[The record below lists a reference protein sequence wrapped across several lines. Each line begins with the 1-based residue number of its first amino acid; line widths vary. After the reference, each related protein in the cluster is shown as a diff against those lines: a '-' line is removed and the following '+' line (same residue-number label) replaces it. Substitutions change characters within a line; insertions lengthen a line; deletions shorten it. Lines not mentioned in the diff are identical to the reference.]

1 MKRIVLVVFGVAALA
16 AGGYFGLPYL
26 ERAGYFGSVG
36 KGPRTTG
43 ADSSDGESRSAVTA
57 LGRLEPI
64 TEIVGVGIPAGSR
77 VDRLGDKVK
86 EGAFVKRGEPLAYLD
101 SYPELV
107 AARDLA
113 QAQLDEAKV
122 RLEAETAFG
131 LANVEIARLEIRFA
145 EEVLP
150 RAIAAQA
157 ADLRRS
163 QVESEKAKLDLKRS
177 ERMLNDKAI
186 PQSQHDGVELLARQ
200 SGEKVKA
207 SRATL
212 EHLEADQGVKLLT
225 GRAKLAAAK
234 AGLVRAELTTLV
246 ASHTSGV
253 KLAESRLDR
262 AVVKAP
268 VDGEIIKIL
277 TRPGE
282 GAGGKPLLKM
292 GDTRSMVAVAEV
304 YETDIR
310 FVHAGQKATITSK
323 AFPGES
329 VSGVVE
335 RVGTLVSKND
345 ILPLDPARDADTRVV
360 EVRVRLDDSRLTAR
374 YNQMQV
380 DVTIRRD
387 AP

>member
-1 MKRIVLVVFGVAALA
+1 MKRILLVVFGVAALITG
-16 AGGYFGLPYL
+16 GGYFGLPYL
-26 ERAGYFGSVG
+26 QRTGYLGSLGKDPRSTAG
-36 KGPRTTG
+36 
-43 ADSSDGESRSAVTA
+43 ADGESRSAVTA
-57 LGRLEPI
+57 LGRLDPV
-64 TEIVGVGIPAGSR
+64 TEIIGVGIPAGSR

-101 SYPELV
+101 SYPELL

-113 QAQLDEAKV
+113 RAQLDEAKV
-122 RLEAETAFG
+122 RLGAETAFG
-131 LANVEIARLEIRFA
+131 QANVEIARLKIRQA

-150 RAIAAQA
+150 RAISAQEA
-157 ADLRRS
+157 ELRRAKA
-163 QVESEKAKLDLKRS
+163 EAAKAKLDLKRS
-177 ERMLNDKAI
+177 ERMLNDQAI

-200 SGEKVKA
+200 SAEKMNA

-212 EHLEADQGVKLLT
+212 EHLQADQEVKLLT
-225 GRAKLAAAK
+225 GRAELVAAK
-234 AGLVRAELTTLV
+234 AGLVRGELTTLV
-246 ASHTSGV
+246 SSLNSGL

-268 VDGEIIKIL
+268 VDGEIIKVL

-282 GAGGKPLLKM
+282 SAGGKPLLKM
-292 GDTRSMVAVAEV
+292 GDTRSMYAVAEV

-335 RVGTLVSKND
+335 RVGTLVFKND

-360 EVRVRLDDSRLTAR
+360 EVRIRLDDSRLTAR

-387 AP
+387 DS